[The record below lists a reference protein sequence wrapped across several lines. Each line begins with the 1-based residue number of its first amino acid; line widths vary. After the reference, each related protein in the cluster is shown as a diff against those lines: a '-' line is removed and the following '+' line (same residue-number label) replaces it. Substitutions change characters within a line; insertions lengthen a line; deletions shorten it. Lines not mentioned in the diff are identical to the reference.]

1 DVQDLRADGRRH
13 VSGDCAGGGPGAA
26 AWRSR
31 ARGKRR
37 RDADLGRPR
46 QDVRQATVSKEHV
59 MSQEKSRAV
68 EHDPSAELGLKSPVR
83 DQARIG
89 DTKCS
94 VTPPRTKVRSAED
107 SETGKVSCYAC
118 SAELDPVHSY

>member
-1 DVQDLRADGRRH
+1 
-13 VSGDCAGGGPGAA
+13 
-26 AWRSR
+26 
-31 ARGKRR
+31 
-37 RDADLGRPR
+37 
-46 QDVRQATVSKEHV
+46 

-89 DTKCS
+89 DTKYS

-118 SAELDPVHSY
+118 SAELDPVHSYRVDADEYIYHFCGAECFERWREKPHENYTSPE